1 MDRGDRQITS
11 EYIFRGLNFKAVNLA
26 CLQKKTKGGAPFLVL
41 EFKGIIVVSCS
52 IWMQFM
58 LVETELCSLVV
69 SVITCMVQSIL
80 VIIICSKHY
89 PVELGN
95 R

>member
-11 EYIFRGLNFKAVNLA
+11 EYIFRGLNFKAVNLV

-41 EFKGIIVVSCS
+41 EFKGIIVVCCS
-52 IWMQFM
+52 IWMYLQY
-58 LVETELCSLVV
+58 LYWLRQNCA
-69 SVITCMVQSIL
+69 
-80 VIIICSKHY
+80 
-89 PVELGN
+89 

>member
-11 EYIFRGLNFKAVNLA
+11 EYIFRGLNFKAVNLV

-41 EFKGIIVVSCS
+41 EFKGIIAACYR

-58 LVETELCSLVV
+58 LVETELCSLV
-69 SVITCMVQSIL
+69 L
-80 VIIICSKHY
+80 
-89 PVELGN
+89 
-95 R
+95 